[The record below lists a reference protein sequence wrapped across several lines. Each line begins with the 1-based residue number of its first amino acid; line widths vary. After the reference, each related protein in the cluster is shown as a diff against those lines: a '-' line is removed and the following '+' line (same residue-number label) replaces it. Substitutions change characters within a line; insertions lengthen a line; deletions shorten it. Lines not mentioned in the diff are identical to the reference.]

1 MTQAT
6 GDVRTRG
13 LTRRVAAHVVSCLRS
28 APLTFLWLAVL
39 LATSIAQHLMS
50 PADLDRVLG
59 ARSTNLEHLTHDP
72 IHVLW
77 TSLFWIDGAFWL
89 PWAVAF
95 CVFHVPAERWLGSW
109 RWLLVGA
116 SAHIM
121 ATFVSQGVLGLAIRE
136 GVRSADMIH
145 VQDVGVSYFFAGVV
159 GVLTYRIARPW
170 RWIYLAGVL
179 IYYGVPVITDL
190 SFTNIGHLSAAL
202 VGLAWYPITR
212 GRGEAWD
219 PAAAIRA
226 HRSSARDR
234 STTGR
239 ISAR

>member
-1 MTQAT
+1 MAT
-6 GDVRTRG
+6 
-13 LTRRVAAHVVSCLRS
+13 HVVSCLRS

-39 LATSIAQHLMS
+39 LATTIAQHLMS

-95 CVFHVPAERWLGSW
+95 CIFHVPAERWLGSW

-116 SAHIM
+116 SAHIL

-145 VQDVGVSYFFAGVV
+145 VQVSASATSSPGWSEY
-159 GVLTYRIARPW
+159 
-170 RWIYLAGVL
+170 
-179 IYYGVPVITDL
+179 
-190 SFTNIGHLSAAL
+190 SHIGSLD
-202 VGLAWYPITR
+202 R
-212 GRGEAWD
+212 GGGSTSREC
-219 PAAAIRA
+219 
-226 HRSSARDR
+226 S
-234 STTGR
+234 STTAFR
-239 ISAR
+239 